1 MTESYAWPYYDPEE
15 CTYPNVIV
23 VYPFL
28 TIFKVQLNVNVETTV
43 VSQIDED
50 KDHYDMDVMQSTLPV
65 FDEERPSDLDRDSSD
80 REDEKYPPI
89 A

>member
-1 MTESYAWPYYDPEE
+1 M
-15 CTYPNVIV
+15 ILL
-23 VYPFL
+23 L
-28 TIFKVQLNVNVETTV
+28 TILQVQLNVNVETTV

-50 KDHYDMDVMQSTLPV
+50 KGRYDIEAPRPLAA
-65 FDEERPSDLDRDSSD
+65 FEEEHSMSLDRDSSD